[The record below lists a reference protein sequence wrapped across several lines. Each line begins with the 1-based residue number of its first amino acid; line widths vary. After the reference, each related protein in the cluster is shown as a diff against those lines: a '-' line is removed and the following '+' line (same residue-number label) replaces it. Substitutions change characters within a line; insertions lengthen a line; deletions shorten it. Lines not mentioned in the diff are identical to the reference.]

1 MSRVPVSIVV
11 AVSEN
16 GVIGR
21 DGGMPWRLSTD
32 LKRFKALTI
41 GKPIVVGRK
50 TLDSFGG
57 KPLPGRPHVIV
68 TRSRDFRIDGATT
81 AGSVDEALA
90 MAQRIAAETGAAEVC
105 VIGGGEIYQQAF
117 DEADIL
123 HVTHVEAEIDDG
135 DTFFPV
141 IDPAVFDKR
150 EESAYPAGEK
160 DNYATRYAVY
170 VRRSA
175 AN

>member
-11 AVSEN
+11 AVSDN

-32 LKRFKALTI
+32 LKRFKSLTI

-57 KPLPGRPHVIV
+57 KLLPGRSHVIV
-68 TRSRDFRIDGATT
+68 TRSRDFHLEGAAT

-90 MAQRIAAETGAAEVC
+90 TAQRIAAETGAAEVC
-105 VIGGGEIYQQAF
+105 VIGGGEIYKQAL
-117 DEADIL
+117 DEVDIL
-123 HVTHVEAEIDDG
+123 HVTHVETTIDDG
-135 DTFFPV
+135 DTFFPA
-141 IDPAVFDKR
+141 IDPAVFVKR
-150 EESAYPAGEK
+150 EESTYPAGEK
-160 DNYATRYAVY
+160 DNYPTRYSVY
-170 VRRSA
+170 VRRTA

>member
-11 AVSEN
+11 AVSDN

-57 KPLPGRPHVIV
+57 RPLPGRPHVIV
-68 TRSRDFRIDGATT
+68 TRSRDFSLDGAVT
-81 AGSVDEALA
+81 AGSVNEALA
-90 MAQRIAAETGAAEVC
+90 MAQRIAAETGAEEVC
-105 VIGGGEIYQQAF
+105 VIGGGEIYQQAL

-123 HVTHVEAEIDDG
+123 HVTHVDTTIQDG
-135 DTFFPV
+135 DTFFPA
-141 IDPAVFDKR
+141 IDPAVFVKQ

-160 DNYATRYAVY
+160 DNYPTRYAIY

>member
-1 MSRVPVSIVV
+1 MTVPVSIVV

-21 DGGMPWRLSTD
+21 EGDMPWKLSTD

-41 GKPIVVGRK
+41 GKPVVVGRK
-50 TLDSFGG
+50 TLESFGG

-68 TRSRDFRIDGATT
+68 TRNPDFALEGTVT
-81 AGSVDEALA
+81 AGSVRQGLA
-90 MAQRIAAETGAAEVC
+90 EAQRIATQTGASEVC
-105 VIGGGEIYQQAF
+105 VIGGGEIYSQTM
-117 DEADIL
+117 EVADIL
-123 HVTHVEAEIDDG
+123 YVTHVETSIEDG

-141 IDPAVFDKR
+141 IDPTVFEKH
-150 EESAYPAGEK
+150 EETRVEGGER
-160 DNYATRYAVY
+160 DNYPTRFVVY
-170 VRRSA
+170 RRRAA